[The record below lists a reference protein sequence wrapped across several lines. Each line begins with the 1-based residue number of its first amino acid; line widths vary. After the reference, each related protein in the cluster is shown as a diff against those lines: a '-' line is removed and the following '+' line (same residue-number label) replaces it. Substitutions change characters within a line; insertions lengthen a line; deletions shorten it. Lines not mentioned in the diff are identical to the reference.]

1 MADSASATGTPTA
14 NPAASPPL
22 APLKRAMPPQRW
34 LIAKLHAGQS
44 ATLAAELARE
54 ARLPPVL
61 AELLVARGI
70 NTAAEAFAFLN
81 PEPAHLHDPF
91 LMLGMSAAVDRL
103 ERAIAAREPIL
114 LYGDYDVDGTVAVVL
129 LKTAIEMLG
138 GPAIGSGPN
147 LVRFHVPHRLRDGY
161 GMQSS
166 VLEAAYAEGIRVVV
180 TVDTGMRAFAE
191 AETAK
196 RLGLDLIITDHHLP
210 EAHDR
215 LPAALAILN
224 PNQPGCAYPEK
235 NLCGA
240 AIALKLAQALLEKSC
255 IERPCLEKPDS
266 VRRDPAR
273 LREKTLPSFLKMAAI
288 ATIADAVP
296 LHGEN
301 RTIAA
306 LGLRELRRPVGAGL
320 RALFAASAL
329 DPASKQLTG
338 FDVAFRLAPRINA
351 AGRMDVAS
359 DVIELFTTRD
369 SDRATELAAKL
380 ERLNRER
387 RDVETAALTVI
398 ETRLCS
404 DSEIYDDRLLVI
416 EGDGWHRGVI
426 GILASRVVERTAKP
440 AIVISL
446 EDSPDG
452 KIAHGSGRSVDGF
465 PLLAAI
471 ESCAD
476 LFTRFGGHA
485 FAVGFALPAEK
496 LPDLKRRLRD
506 YANIHLAA
514 REPERLLRI
523 HAELP
528 LDRITPVLA
537 GWLRKLE
544 PLGHGNPEP
553 IFIARSA
560 RLAAPPRIMKARH
573 LCLELEQTASA
584 PDELATAPKSDP
596 STLAPSSAIPR
607 RLRASAAPAGS
618 IRAVGWNLAERSFE
632 LRLAQG
638 SLIDVAYRIREND
651 HPDFGGLEIEI
662 LGLEPAAM
670 QPVNRSVA
678 ANS

>member
-1 MADSASATGTPTA
+1 VPLPASTTGPPNNATAT
-14 NPAASPPL
+14 
-22 APLKRAMPPQRW
+22 RALPPQRW
-34 LIAKLHAGQS
+34 L
-44 ATLAAELARE
+44 LAEPNHELSDSLARE
-54 ARLPPVL
+54 ARLPLVL

-70 NTAAEAFAFLN
+70 TTAAEAFVFLN
-81 PEPAHLHDPF
+81 PEPSHLHDPF
-91 LMLGMSAAVDRL
+91 LMLGMSAAVERL

-129 LKTAIEMLG
+129 LKTAIEML
-138 GPAIGSGPN
+138 SG
-147 LVRFHVPHRLRDGY
+147 LVSFHVPHRLRDGY

-166 VLEAAYAEGIRVVV
+166 VLESAHAEGVRVVV

-191 AETAK
+191 AETAR

-210 EAHDR
+210 AEAAMDPSSSVSR
-215 LPAALAILN
+215 IAANNKLPAALAILN
-224 PNQPGCAYPEK
+224 PNQAGCQYPEK
-235 NLCGA
+235 SLCGA

-255 IERPCLEKPDS
+255 LAKSCLDKSDP

-273 LREKTLPSFLKMAAI
+273 LHEKTLPSFLKMAAI

-306 LGLRELRRPVGAGL
+306 LGLRELRRPAGAGL
-320 RALFAASAL
+320 RALFAAAAL
-329 DPASKQLTG
+329 DPASKQITG

-351 AGRMDVAS
+351 AGRMDIAS
-359 DVIELFTTRD
+359 EIIELFTTRD
-369 SDRATELAAKL
+369 SHRAAELAAKL

-387 RDVETAALTVI
+387 RDVEAAALTLI
-398 ETRLCS
+398 ESRLCF
-404 DSEIYDDRLLVI
+404 DEEIIADRLLVI
-416 EGDGWHRGVI
+416 DGDGWHRGVI

-440 AIVISL
+440 AIVVSV
-446 EDSPDG
+446 EDG
-452 KIAHGSGRSVDGF
+452 VAYGSGRSVDGF

-496 LPDLKRRLRD
+496 LPDLKLRLRT
-506 YANIHLAA
+506 YANLHLAA
-514 REPERLLRI
+514 REPERVLRI

-553 IFIARSA
+553 IFIARNA
-560 RLAAPPRIMKARH
+560 RLLAPPRIMKARH
-573 LCLELEQTASA
+573 LRLELTQDLAHS
-584 PDELATAPKSDP
+584 PDATPNSP
-596 STLAPSSAIPR
+596 TN
-607 RLRASAAPAGS
+607 RLPVSAAPIAS
-618 IRAVGWNLAERSFE
+618 IRAVGWNLAERAAQ
-632 LRLAQG
+632 LRLEQG
-638 SLIDVAYRIREND
+638 SLVDIAYRIREND

-662 LGLEPAAM
+662 MGIELA
-670 QPVNRSVA
+670 QPSA
-678 ANS
+678 QT

>member
-1 MADSASATGTPTA
+1 VPLPASTTGPPNKSTATRT
-14 NPAASPPL
+14 L
-22 APLKRAMPPQRW
+22 PPQRW
-34 LIAKLHAGQS
+34 LLTEPNPGQS
-44 ATLAAELARE
+44 GSLAHE
-54 ARLPPVL
+54 ARLPLVL

-70 NTAAEAFAFLN
+70 TTAAEAFAFLN
-81 PEPAHLHDPF
+81 PEPSHLHEPF
-91 LMLGMSAAVDRL
+91 LMLGMTAAVERL

-138 GPAIGSGPN
+138 GD
-147 LVRFHVPHRLRDGY
+147 VRFHVPHRLRDGY

-166 VLEAAYAEGIRVVV
+166 VLEAAHADGVRVVV

-191 AETAK
+191 AETAR

-210 EAHDR
+210 AAEDA

-224 PNQPGCAYPEK
+224 PNQTGCPYPEK
-235 NLCGA
+235 SLCGA

-255 IERPCLEKPDS
+255 LDKSEL

-296 LHGEN
+296 LQGEN

-306 LGLRELRRPVGAGL
+306 LGLRELRRPAGAGL
-320 RALFAASAL
+320 RALFAAAAL
-329 DPASKQLTG
+329 DPASKQITS

-351 AGRMDVAS
+351 AGRMDIAS
-359 DVIELFTTRD
+359 EIIELFTTRD
-369 SDRATELAAKL
+369 SYRAAELAAKL

-387 RDVETAALTVI
+387 RDVEAAALTLI
-398 ETRLCS
+398 ESRLCF
-404 DSEIYDDRLLVI
+404 DEEIIADRLLVI
-416 EGDGWHRGVI
+416 DGDGWHRGVI

-440 AIVISL
+440 AIVVSV
-446 EDSPDG
+446 EEG
-452 KIAHGSGRSVDGF
+452 VAYGSGRSVDGF

-496 LPDLKRRLRD
+496 LPDLKLRLRT
-506 YANIHLAA
+506 YATEHLAA
-514 REPERLLRI
+514 RKPERLLRI
-523 HAELP
+523 HTELP

-553 IFIARSA
+553 IFIARNA
-560 RLAAPPRIMKARH
+560 RLLAPPRIMKAQH
-573 LCLELEQTASA
+573 LRLELAQ
-584 PDELATAPKSDP
+584 DP
-596 STLAPSSAIPR
+596 TPHTTPFAAPSVAAPPAAPPTPSPNSFPT
-607 RLRASAAPAGS
+607 RLPVSAAPIAS
-618 IRAVGWNLAERSFE
+618 IRAVGWNLAERAAQ
-632 LRLAQG
+632 LRLVEG

-662 LGLEPAAM
+662 VGLEIAGTN
-670 QPVNRSVA
+670 Q
-678 ANS
+678 